1 VLGGF
6 GVGYAKLVAEKL
18 KTMQDDCKAFTN
30 PDEINYQVPMRWAAP
45 DEKFGDGSV
54 CHPVAYKEKSAV
66 SVESK
71 VSHLSN
77 LIVEQ
82 ELMGFLAKIDHG
94 TAVDDPSSRSGHES
108 WAPEHIRSCSWLSPF
123 SKFAW
128 RHGPNAYPLPG
139 MGGYSTL
146 ASPHAAVLQLIPI
159 EPLVESGLV
168 VLADLAGFLET
179 DLGLKLASKHA
190 MFVPMK
196 TGDVLW
202 SPLGYLILPL
212 YIPVGGQKEDIAFM
226 WHLTSW
232 SKVLCGRVSAKTW
245 AAIEVI
251 NDSHH
256 AKVGTTQV
264 WEGRA
269 AMFKKFCVEAR
280 VKTGVT
286 T

>member
-1 VLGGF
+1 ME
-6 GVGYAKLVAEKL
+6 A
-18 KTMQDDCKAFTN
+18 
-30 PDEINYQVPMRWAAP
+30 
-45 DEKFGDGSV
+45 
-54 CHPVAYKEKSAV
+54 
-66 SVESK
+66 K
-71 VSHLSN
+71 VSNLSN
-77 LIVEQ
+77 RIVEHM
-82 ELMGFLAKIDHG
+82 LMGLLAKIDHG
-94 TAVDDPSSRSGHES
+94 AAVDDPSSWNGQES
-108 WAPEHIRSCSWLSPF
+108 WMPDHIGSCAWMSAF

-128 RHGPNAYPLPG
+128 RHGPDAYPLPG

-159 EPLVESGLV
+159 EPLVETGLV
-168 VLADLAGFLET
+168 ALADLAGFLET
-179 DLGLKLASKHA
+179 DSGLKLAYKHA

-202 SPLGYLILPL
+202 SPFGYLILPL
-212 YIPVGGQKEDIAFM
+212 YIPVDGQKEDIASM

-232 SKVLCGRVSAKTW
+232 VKVLCGKVSAKTW
-245 AAIEVI
+245 VAVEVI

-269 AMFKKFCVEAR
+269 AMFKKLCVEAR

>member
-45 DEKFGDGSV
+45 DEKFGDRLV
-54 CHPVAYKEKSAV
+54 CHLNEYKEKSAV

-71 VSHLSN
+71 VSNLSN
-77 LIVEQ
+77 KIVERR
-82 ELMGFLAKIDHG
+82 LMGLLAKIDHG
-94 TAVDDPSSRSGHES
+94 AAVDDPSSWSGQES
-108 WAPEHIRSCSWLSPF
+108 WMPDHIGSCAWMSAF
-123 SKFAW
+123 SKFGW
-128 RHGPNAYPLPG
+128 RYGPDAYPLPG

-179 DLGLKLASKHA
+179 DLGLTLASKHA

-232 SKVLCGRVSAKTW
+232 SKALCGKVSATTW
-245 AAIEVI
+245 AAVEVI

-256 AKVGTTQV
+256 AKVGTNRV
-264 WEGRA
+264 KEGRA
-269 AMFKKFCVEAR
+269 
-280 VKTGVT
+280 
-286 T
+286 